1 MARGVDARLA
11 ILQEG
16 RPQWADPSGS
26 PGSSLGIAL
35 SRRSPSSRPPTRL
48 AKKVAAGEASI
59 QKVAISHFGGRWQAL
74 VLVRFLIRHLIRYLI
89 RYQVRPVVQ
98 YVVQLVVQS
107 VVQPVKSP
115 PTPGQFGPTTSIG
128 VDTGNT
134 LVLVDR
140 FYPRGEDLIGLR
152 CSESQAA

>member
-1 MARGVDARLA
+1 M
-11 ILQEG
+11 
-16 RPQWADPSGS
+16 
-26 PGSSLGIAL
+26 
-35 SRRSPSSRPPTRL
+35 
-48 AKKVAAGEASI
+48 AAGEASI
-59 QKVAISHFGGRWQAL
+59 QKVTISHVGGRWQAL

-128 VDTGNT
+128 VDAGNT

-140 FYPRGEDLIGLR
+140 FCPRGEDLIRLR